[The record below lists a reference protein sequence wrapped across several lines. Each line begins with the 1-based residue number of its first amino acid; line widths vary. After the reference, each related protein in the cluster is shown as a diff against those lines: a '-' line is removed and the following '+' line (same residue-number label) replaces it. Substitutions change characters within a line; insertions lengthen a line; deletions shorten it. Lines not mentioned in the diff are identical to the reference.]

1 MSAPKTNEQIEEV
14 VRRELEGTEYA
25 VSSFTPLSGGTAN
38 FIYRAKLQQRL
49 PDGVSEVVLKH
60 GEAYVAQH
68 PDFKLKMVR
77 CSIEEEGLRFLSQFP
92 HVISSTYEIGT
103 PKLYHFNPESSTQ
116 IQEYVSNAVNLKDYA
131 LSHYQPPTSEA
142 VKPQCL
148 KLGQG
153 LGQWL
158 RGFHNW
164 SDEPERHN
172 MRDLFAKNTD
182 MRDIKKLINYDQL
195 LGRVNMFPNL
205 LQECKDVLQ
214 EIVKM
219 ATAELAD
226 ESKLRVIH
234 GDFWTGNVL
243 LPNIAFT
250 EDQPVP
256 VRIIDWEMAQV
267 GVRAEDLG
275 QLIAELWQ
283 LKLYKDIDAALWI
296 IRGFVQG
303 YGKVDTDF
311 IFRVLV
317 HVGAHLICIGST
329 TPGWGTL
336 EQGQNLAKIG
346 RDVLLSA
353 WKKDAKAFEEHDLQY
368 LFEWEA

>member
-1 MSAPKTNEQIEEV
+1 MSAEETNKHIQETVQK
-14 VRRELEGTEYA
+14 ELEGTDYA

-38 FIYRAKLQQRL
+38 FIYHAKLQKPL

-77 CSIEEEGLRFLSQFP
+77 CNIEEEGLRFLSQFP
-92 HVISSTYEIGT
+92 PLISSTYEIGT

-131 LSHYQPPTSEA
+131 LRHYQSATPEA

-148 KLGQG
+148 QLGQG
-153 LGQWL
+153 LGRWL
-158 RGFHNW
+158 REFHSW
-164 SDEPERHN
+164 SDQPEQQGLRN
-172 MRDLFAKNTD
+172 LFTQNTD
-182 MRDIKKLINYDQL
+182 MRNIKKLINYDQL
-195 LGRVNMFPNL
+195 LGRVNMFPTI
-205 LQECKDVLQ
+205 LQEYKDVLQ

-226 ESKLRVIH
+226 ESQLSAIH

-243 LPNIAFT
+243 LPNITFA
-250 EDQPVP
+250 DGQLVP
-256 VRIIDWEMAQV
+256 VRIIDWEMAQA

-296 IRGFVQG
+296 IRGFVEG
-303 YGKVDTDF
+303 YGKLDTDF
-311 IFRVLV
+311 IFRMLI

-329 TPGWGTL
+329 TPGWGTP
-336 EQGQNLAKIG
+336 EEGQNIAKIG
-346 RDVLLSA
+346 RDVLLNA
-353 WKKDAKAFEEHDLQY
+353 WRKDAKAFEEHDLQC
-368 LFEWEA
+368 LFV